1 LTSARNLCV
10 ARVVVGIM
18 HIGLQIKLARIAKGF
33 TQQELADRIFKAR
46 PLISHIEQKGEVNER
61 TLADIKKV
69 LDMPAASTTINE
81 PSENDVT
88 PTQLNFLQQELEYLL
103 REIECL
109 KIEIEIMRDLIDTQK
124 LLIDRLQS

>member
-1 LTSARNLCV
+1 
-10 ARVVVGIM
+10 M

-33 TQQELADRIFKAR
+33 TQQELAERIFKAR

-69 LDMPAASTTINE
+69 LDMPAASTSINE
-81 PSENDVT
+81 PSGNYTT
-88 PTQLNFLQQELEYLL
+88 PMQLNFLLQELEYLL

-109 KIEIEIMRDLIDTQK
+109 KSEIEIMRDLIDTQK
-124 LLIDRLQS
+124 LLIDRLKK

>member
-81 PSENDVT
+81 PSENYTT
-88 PTQLNFLQQELEYLL
+88 PMQLNFLLQELEYLL

-109 KIEIEIMRDLIDTQK
+109 KSEIEIMRDLIDTQK

>member
-1 LTSARNLCV
+1 LTSASNLCC
-10 ARVVVGIM
+10 ARIVINNM

-33 TQQELADRIFKAR
+33 TQQELAERIFKAR

-69 LDMPAASTTINE
+69 LDMPAASTSINE
-81 PSENDVT
+81 SVENDIT

-109 KIEIEIMRDLIDTQK
+109 KSEIEIMRDLIDTQK
-124 LLIDRLQS
+124 LLIDRLKK